1 MLYTYTPEQYPTN
14 IRAFGSGWA
23 SAVGRMGGIVAP
35 LVVTQMMVMHNGF
48 SYVFMMFTAVLLAV
62 ALVIVVLGE
71 ETRGKTLRSMGGIS
85 FSTCS
90 QA

>member
-23 SAVGRMGGIVAP
+23 SAIGRMGGIVAP
-35 LVVTQMMVMHNGF
+35 MVVTHMMVMQNGF

-71 ETRGKTLRSMGGIS
+71 ETKGRTLESIGL
-85 FSTCS
+85 
-90 QA
+90 